1 MLVEETPSSARS
13 SRRAAANSASVFFA
27 QLISLGASMGV
38 TILMARHLG
47 RDGFGLFSYALVF
60 VNIFAMLADF
70 GMQTILVREMAR
82 PRWDPAELLSGAVF
96 IKGSL
101 SLIAIALTITAAW
114 AIGYPHKLFVV
125 ITILAFSIPVSFKF
139 YTFRAIFESHFNATL
154 RMQVPMLFQL
164 LDSLLLL
171 GVIAALVYHHAS
183 LEPLVMAYVL
193 CYLPGFLLT
202 VYVATR
208 RIKIR
213 RTFSKKLIAFLLKE
227 SLPLW
232 IYTILMTLAVS
243 VDSFLL
249 RELQGEAALGVYS
262 AALRLTSPLLF
273 IPQGIAASFL
283 PLLSRYHQESPGK
296 KAFAFNLGI
305 KITLL
310 PAVALAVAATFLGA
324 ELIQLLYSEA
334 YSDSAEPL
342 IILMWSQA
350 FFFLGYF
357 LTNALT
363 STDLQRMAYPAAA
376 AMLLSNSAASSIL
389 IQKLGANGAAIAKFV
404 SHFVGFVV
412 LVISTRKTFSLDWDQ
427 LIFKSIRYGLF
438 LAVIFA
444 LLRHLHSNIFFVGA
458 IGFLFM
464 ISLAW
469 AVLNRDERALFSI
482 LIRRTSLKSP

>member
-1 MLVEETPSSARS
+1 MLVDETPPSARN
-13 SRRAAANSASVFFA
+13 SRRAATNSASVFFA
-27 QLISLGASMGV
+27 QLLSLGTSLGV
-38 TILMARHLG
+38 TILMARYLG

-82 PRWDPAELLSGAVF
+82 SRWKPAELLTGAVV

-101 SLIAIALTITAAW
+101 SLLAIALTISAAW
-114 AIGYPHKLFVV
+114 TIGYPHKLFVV
-125 ITILAFSIPVSFKF
+125 IAILAFSIPVSFKF

-164 LDSLLLL
+164 LDSLLLF
-171 GVIAALVYHHAS
+171 GTIAALVYHHAG
-183 LEPLVMAYVL
+183 LETLVMAYVL
-193 CYLPGFLLT
+193 CNLPGFFLT
-202 VYVATR
+202 IYVATR

-213 RTFSKKLIAFLLKE
+213 RTLDKKLIAFLLKE

-249 RELQGEAALGVYS
+249 RDLQGEAALGIYS

-273 IPQGIAASFL
+273 IPQGIAASLL
-283 PLLSRYHQESPGK
+283 PLLSRYHQESQGK
-296 KAFAFNLGI
+296 KAIAFNLGM

-334 YSDSAEPL
+334 YSDSVEPL

-357 LTNALT
+357 FTNALT
-363 STDLQRMAYPAAA
+363 SANLQQMAYPAAA
-376 AMLLSNSAASSIL
+376 AMLLSNGAGGWIL
-389 IQKLGANGAAIAKFV
+389 IQKLGPNGAAIAKFI
-404 SHFVGFVV
+404 SHFVGFLV
-412 LVISTRKTFSLDWDQ
+412 LVISTRKTFSLDWSQ
-427 LIFKSIRYGLF
+427 LVFKPIRYGLF
-438 LAVIFA
+438 LVIIFA
-444 LLRHLHSNIFFVGA
+444 ILKHLHGNIFFVGA
-458 IGFLFM
+458 VGFLFM
-464 ISLAW
+464 ITLAW
-469 AVLNRDERALFSI
+469 GVLNRDERALFSMMF
-482 LIRRTSLKSP
+482 RPTSVKSP